1 VASGVTVVCGVGAA
15 RAVERR
21 GKRAVVV
28 VNFMLVIEMCVICS
42 FW

>member
-1 VASGVTVVCGVGAA
+1 VAVFCGLSAA

-42 FW
+42 FR